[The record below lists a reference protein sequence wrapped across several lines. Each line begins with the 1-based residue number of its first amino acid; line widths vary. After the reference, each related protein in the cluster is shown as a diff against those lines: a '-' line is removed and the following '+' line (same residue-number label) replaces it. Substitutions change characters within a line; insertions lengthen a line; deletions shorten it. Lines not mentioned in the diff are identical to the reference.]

1 MAPGQDEAPEP
12 HERVHGGDPRDAA
25 GVIARS
31 PGSGGA
37 ARAASA
43 GLLGGRR
50 IINKKTPHAPG
61 PGVHTRGSRHQGQ
74 NDVRSVARES
84 GHRELRMQRVAV
96 VVFPGSNCDADT
108 LDAARVAGSDAY
120 FVWHRDTDLQQA
132 DAVILP
138 GGFSYGDYLRSGAI
152 ARFSPVLRAVTARA
166 RAGGTVLGICNGFQI
181 LCEAGLL
188 PGALMRN
195 AGLTFLSRP
204 VRVRIEVTDTPFTGQ
219 YERGEEL
226 TLPIAHGD
234 GRYVADVQTAAE
246 LEANGQVVLRYV
258 TENPNGST
266 HDIAGVCNVGG
277 NVVGIMPHPERR
289 NAQVLGGQDGA
300 RVFLSLEARNAT
312 QHAGDLRAVDGRHL
326 RV

>member
-1 MAPGQDEAPEP
+1 
-12 HERVHGGDPRDAA
+12 
-25 GVIARS
+25 
-31 PGSGGA
+31 
-37 ARAASA
+37 
-43 GLLGGRR
+43 
-50 IINKKTPHAPG
+50 
-61 PGVHTRGSRHQGQ
+61 
-74 NDVRSVARES
+74 
-84 GHRELRMQRVAV
+84 MQRVAV

-108 LDAARVAGSDAY
+108 LDAVRAAGSDGY
-120 FVWHRDTDLQQA
+120 YVWHRDTDLKQA

-152 ARFSPVLRAVTARA
+152 ARFSPVLRAVTAHA
-166 RAGGTVLGICNGFQI
+166 RAGGAVLGICNGFQI

-195 AGLTFLSRP
+195 ARLKFLSRP
-204 VRVRIEVTDTPFTGQ
+204 VRVRVETTATPFTAG

-234 GRYVADVQTAAE
+234 GRYVADAQTAAE
-246 LEANGQVVLRYV
+246 LEATAQIVLRYV

-266 HDIAGVCNVGG
+266 HDIAGVCNAGR

-289 NAQVLGGQDGA
+289 HTHVLGGLDGS

-312 QHAGDLRAVDGRHL
+312 QHAGALRAGDGRHL